1 LHAFYGCERDGS
13 AIVGRRIGYGSAG
26 AVKSVYIVP
35 LFILLGAILEFA
47 ALFIGVGFTGVKDF
61 GPHWGF
67 AVIYFL
73 GFWPDRLLPSLPP
86 RWGELYLTTPIMG
99 WALIGAL
106 IALWM
111 ERREKSLRAN

>member
-1 LHAFYGCERDGS
+1 MVYRE
-13 AIVGRRIGYGSAG
+13 IGYGSPQ

-47 ALFIGVGFTGVKDF
+47 ALFIGVAFTGVKDF

-73 GFWPDRLLPSLPP
+73 GFWPDDLLPSLSQQ
-86 RWGELYLTTPIMG
+86 WIDLYLIAPIMG
-99 WALIGAL
+99 WGVIGVV
-106 IALWM
+106 IAVWL
-111 ERREKSLRAN
+111 ERREKSEPAN